1 MSSQSSH
8 WKSTARTNKEWEKK
22 KHTHTIILEN
32 KKLHGLFFVPP
43 PGCYNDRI
51 AIPLSNQKCSFSLLL
66 IAWEV
71 NSSSLIFVNCPTK
84 LISIYNE
91 KKSLNKKKKNQ
102 KFKNQYVF
110 LCSVITFSITKQ
122 KNEVS
127 PKKGLSLPCSR
138 GRVNG
143 GGGLGRPV
151 EVSGDR
157 NVVDYAIID
166 EPVRVVRWRNLHF
179 LLLLC
184 KITVR
189 LNSAEPRFVFFV
201 LFDG

>member
-1 MSSQSSH
+1 M
-8 WKSTARTNKEWEKK
+8 RKK
-22 KHTHTIILEN
+22 KHTNTIILEN

-66 IAWEV
+66 IVWKV

-91 KKSLNKKKKNQ
+91 KISLNELLDKQKKKNQ

-127 PKKGLSLPCSR
+127 PKK
-138 GRVNG
+138 
-143 GGGLGRPV
+143 
-151 EVSGDR
+151 
-157 NVVDYAIID
+157 A
-166 EPVRVVRWRNLHF
+166 
-179 LLLLC
+179 
-184 KITVR
+184 
-189 LNSAEPRFVFFV
+189 
-201 LFDG
+201 

>member
-1 MSSQSSH
+1 MR
-8 WKSTARTNKEWEKK
+8 KKK

-66 IAWEV
+66 IVWKV

-91 KKSLNKKKKNQ
+91 KISLNELLDKQKKKKPEIQESICIFMFCYYFLNNQ
-102 KFKNQYVF
+102 TEKRSF
-110 LCSVITFSITKQ
+110 T
-122 KNEVS
+122 
-127 PKKGLSLPCSR
+127 KKGLSLPCSR